1 MRFNNILQL
10 IFFAS
15 TTAALPG
22 LSNAHEWKDKSG
34 RYRVEAEL
42 VSANSELVVLRTKDH
57 RLIALDTVHLSD
69 EDQAF
74 VRSKLEK
81 SIKGSVAIGAGNPLV
96 PIDGT
101 AIPAEPL
108 PTNVAE
114 TSPGATAFKPSVAE
128 RSASTVGGWRLI
140 DGKRIQGEFMGF
152 DLKPLSIKRASSEVY
167 VGGVLFS
174 QLDPVYKHILP
185 MTIAHLEN
193 AKIDDVRDIE
203 KWLIK
208 SGPGPWTYKLEAVI
222 IETPNR
228 GSVAIPTFLLD
239 KSVSDAIAVPLLRWR
254 EALASQVSEVD
265 RNSYF
270 DRERFMTRASMAAQV
285 ADADEAA
292 LSDVIL
298 LGTEEQVK
306 LAAHAAREMVAGNSG
321 NCGTNHG
328 SSYRGT
334 DHDPNLDAV
343 ENAGMAFVGTDVV
356 LRGIADD
363 GIHCVGGLG
372 VNCYASCHEPR
383 GVNSRIGHSHLRQQ
397 IMPSKQQPLWIEKHC
412 ETYHYSH

>member
-1 MRFNNILQL
+1 M
-10 IFFAS
+10 
-15 TTAALPG
+15 
-22 LSNAHEWKDKSG
+22 
-34 RYRVEAEL
+34 EAEL
-42 VSANSELVVLRTKDH
+42 VSANNELVVLRTEDH
-57 RLIALDTVHLSD
+57 RLIALDIVHLSD

-81 SIKGSVAIGAGNPLV
+81 SIKGSAATGAGDTLV
-96 PIDGT
+96 PIDRT
-101 AIPAEPL
+101 VIPAEPL

-114 TSPGATAFKPSVAE
+114 ISPGATALKPSVAE

-140 DGKRIQGEFMGF
+140 DGQRIQGEFMGF

-193 AKIDDVRDIE
+193 AKIDDVRDFE

-208 SGPGPWTYKLEAVI
+208 SGPGPWIYELEAVI

-254 EALASQVSEVD
+254 EALASQVSEED

-285 ADADEAA
+285 ADANIERQARYMRLELLAVASGAADLWNVSLLPNSGYAYPYHVLVPGQTSNEARIAA
-292 LSDVIL
+292 L
-298 LGTEEQVK
+298 Q
-306 LAAHAAREMVAGNSG
+306 R
-321 NCGTNHG
+321 
-328 SSYRGT
+328 Y
-334 DHDPNLDAV
+334 PNYT
-343 ENAGMAFVGTDVV
+343 VG
-356 LRGIADD
+356 GIA
-363 GIHCVGGLG
+363 
-372 VNCYASCHEPR
+372 
-383 GVNSRIGHSHLRQQ
+383 
-397 IMPSKQQPLWIEKHC
+397 KH
-412 ETYHYSH
+412 TR

>member
-10 IFFAS
+10 IFFAT
-15 TTAALPG
+15 TTAAIPG
-22 LSNAHEWKDKSG
+22 LS
-34 RYRVEAEL
+34 
-42 VSANSELVVLRTKDH
+42 
-57 RLIALDTVHLSD
+57 
-69 EDQAF
+69 
-74 VRSKLEK
+74 EK
-81 SIKGSVAIGAGNPLV
+81 TIKGSVAIGAGNPLV

-114 TSPGATAFKPSVAE
+114 TGPGATAFKPSVAE
-128 RSASTVGGWRLI
+128 RSASTVGGWRLT
-140 DGKRIQGEFMGF
+140 DGQRIQGEFMGF
-152 DLKPLSIKRASSEVY
+152 DLKPLSIKRALSEVY

-174 QLDPVYKHILP
+174 QLDPIYKHILP

-254 EALASQVSEVD
+254 EALASQVSEED
-265 RNSYF
+265 RNSFF

-285 ADADEAA
+285 ADADVERQARYMRLELLAVASGAMDLWNVA
-292 LSDVIL
+292 LL
-298 LGTEEQVK
+298 P
-306 LAAHAAREMVAGNSG
+306 NSG
-321 NCGTNHG
+321 YAYPYHVLVPGQNSDEAGVAAIQR
-328 SSYRGT
+328 Y
-334 DHDPNLDAV
+334 PNY
-343 ENAGMAFVGTDVV
+343 T
-356 LRGIADD
+356 
-363 GIHCVGGLG
+363 VGG
-372 VNCYASCHEPR
+372 
-383 GVNSRIGHSHLRQQ
+383 IT
-397 IMPSKQQPLWIEKHC
+397 KH
-412 ETYHYSH
+412 TR